1 MNAAPPTYQS
11 HSLDPLYED
20 IDTSGY
26 QTPYSSATTPRFGQS
41 RQHSFEN
48 LSPFALQPPAQMPQE
63 LLDRLNRVAI
73 SPDTDVRTH
82 DIDPSS
88 PSMSQMPS
96 AEASRYNSV
105 IDPGLALP
113 TSQGHLNG
121 ATRVG
126 IQQAF
131 NMEELERLPSFDTAQ
146 RVPPSNMSQTELPPS
161 YGTAMSHP
169 PTPARH

>member
-1 MNAAPPTYQS
+1 MNAAPPTYQR

-26 QTPYSSATTPRFGQS
+26 QTPYSSATTPSFGQS

-48 LSPFALQPPAQMPQE
+48 LSSLAHQAPAQMPQE

-73 SPDTDVRTH
+73 SHDMDFRTH
-82 DIDPSS
+82 GVDPSS
-88 PSMSQMPS
+88 SSVSQTPS
-96 AEASRYNSV
+96 AEALRSSSV
-105 IDPGLALP
+105 IDPGLASP
-113 TSQGHLNG
+113 TRQGHSNG

-146 RVPPSNMSQTELPPS
+146 RVPPPNMSQTELPPS

-169 PTPARH
+169 SSPARH